1 MEIKQ
6 GKLFEH
12 AFFLN
17 RTKGENQAE
26 ARDNV
31 DIMQNWCNENLN
43 GQWIL
48 ISGEPNS
55 YASVNHIELS
65 YFSKAIHTAPVV
77 EANYPPAEVDLEP
90 NWLFAFERED
100 DAAAF
105 KLKWSE

>member
-12 AFFLN
+12 AFFIN
-17 RTKGENQAE
+17 RTEGESQSDS
-26 ARDNV
+26 RDKV
-31 DIMQNWCNENLN
+31 DAMNNWCNENLN

-48 ISGEPNS
+48 ISGDLKP
-55 YASVNHIELS
+55 YASVNHIDLS
-65 YFSKAIHTAPVV
+65 YFSKAVHTVPVV
-77 EANYPPAEVDLEP
+77 EVNYPPAEVDLVP